1 MNYKIW
7 LDSKAE
13 VVRVK
18 IHGKF
23 GSEDNS
29 AFVQKLEDMFRDR
42 QHRVAV
48 IDVNEGQF
56 SLPKRGNR
64 ELMVGRIKK
73 MDFERLA
80 FVGASPLVKMM
91 MKIIAISLGRKGS
104 IGSFDA
110 DDEALIWIQ
119 SQKTFNNIKR

>member
-1 MNYKIW
+1 MNYRIW
-7 LDSKAE
+7 FDSKAE
-13 VVRVK
+13 VARVK
-18 IHGKF
+18 IYGKF

-29 AFVQKLEDMFRDR
+29 EFIQRLEDMFREKE
-42 QHRVAV
+42 HRVAV
-48 IDVNEGQF
+48 IDVTEGQF
-56 SLPKRGNR
+56 SLPKRENR
-64 ELMVGRIKK
+64 EQMVGRIKR

-80 FVGASPLVKMM
+80 FVGASPLIKMM

-119 SQKTFNNIKR
+119 SQKAHNKIEK

>member
-1 MNYKIW
+1 VNYRIW
-7 LDSKAE
+7 FDSKAE
-13 VVRVK
+13 VARVK
-18 IHGKF
+18 IYGKF

-29 AFVQKLEDMFRDR
+29 EFIQRLEDMFREKE
-42 QHRVAV
+42 HRVAV
-48 IDVNEGQF
+48 IDVTEGQF
-56 SLPKRGNR
+56 SLPKRENR
-64 ELMVGRIKK
+64 EQMVGRIKR

-80 FVGASPLVKMM
+80 FVGASPLIKMM

-119 SQKTFNNIKR
+119 SQKAHNKIEK